1 METGV
6 LQTLGSLVSVRGQ
19 DKALCTV
26 WIVLDQETGCIEED
40 EIDGDLQAF
49 QQLLR
54 IWIVQVARG
63 EGKS

>member
-1 METGV
+1 MH
-6 LQTLGSLVSVRGQ
+6 TLGLLVSIRGQ
-19 DKALCTV
+19 DKTLCTV
-26 WIVLDQETGCIEED
+26 WIVLDQETDPIEGD
-40 EIDGDLQAF
+40 ETDGDLQAF